1 MRRSLAG
8 VALAVTSMVA
18 LSFLIP
24 LGVLVMSLAREQSIT
39 SAEQSAAAM
48 APILALT
55 TDPAE
60 LREAGAGLR
69 AAEHLVIHLPDHSVV
84 GGQGHAPRELLRRAG
99 AERESISRDV
109 PGGWIYLQPVILP
122 QDRVAVVENFVPDD
136 ELTHGVA
143 VSWSVMAG
151 LAVVLLA
158 GSVLVADRLGS
169 AVVTAA
175 QRLAEASRRLGA
187 GNLDSRV
194 QPKGPPELKEAGT
207 AFNTMADRMTDLL
220 AVERELVADLSH
232 RLRTPLTALHLAV
245 ERIPPSA
252 ETGRIHGAV
261 TELEKELNAI
271 IAAARTPLAVGPMGR
286 VLRGE
291 GAEDTPGPGGA
302 ERCAVADVVR
312 RRAAF
317 WAVLAGQQERP
328 CQMRVTDEP
337 TTVGLPE
344 SDITAVV
351 DALVGNVFRYTPSG
365 TALEIAVSRT
375 AHTVELT
382 VQDAGPGIADPHG
395 ALARGGSTG
404 SSGLG
409 LDIARRAALASQG
422 EVRITR
428 GPLGGAQITV
438 VFGLA
443 LAAPQD
449 RPRSRRR
456 VRASGG
462 RGT

>member
-24 LGVLVMSLAREQSIT
+24 LGLMVMSLAREQSIT
-39 SAEQSAAAM
+39 AAEQSAAAM

-69 AAEHLVIHLPDHSVV
+69 AADYMVIHLPDHATV
-84 GGQGHAPRELLRRAG
+84 GGPGHAPQDLLGRAEG
-99 AERESISRDV
+99 ERESISRDV

-122 QDRVAVVENFVPDD
+122 QDRVAVVENFVPDED
-136 ELTHGVA
+136 LTRGVA
-143 VSWSVMAG
+143 LSWSVMAG

-175 QRLAEASRRLGA
+175 GRLAEASRRLGT
-187 GNLDSRV
+187 GNLDTRV
-194 QPKGPPELKEAGT
+194 KPKGPPELKEAGS

-245 ERIPPSA
+245 ERITPRTDTSRVQA
-252 ETGRIHGAV
+252 AV
-261 TELEKELNAI
+261 AELEKELNAI
-271 IAAARTPLAVGPMGR
+271 IAEARTPLAVGPLGR

-291 GAEDTPGPGGA
+291 DAVDGPPGAG
-302 ERCAVADVVR
+302 ERCEVADVVR

-317 WAVLAGQQERP
+317 WAVLAEQQARP
-328 CQMRVTDEP
+328 YDLRITDE
-337 TTVGLPE
+337 TTPVCLPD

-351 DALVGNVFRYTPSG
+351 DALVGNVFRYTPWG
-365 TALEIAVSRT
+365 TALEISVNRT
-375 AHTVELT
+375 AHTVELA
-382 VQDAGPGIADPHG
+382 VHDAGPGIADPDG

-404 SSGLG
+404 STGLG
-409 LDIARRAALASQG
+409 LDIAHRAALAARG
-422 EVRITR
+422 AVRITR
-428 GPLGGAQITV
+428 GPLGGAHVAVTLR
-438 VFGLA
+438 LA
-443 LAAPQD
+443 TEPAAD

-456 VRASGG
+456 SRTAG
-462 RGT
+462 RGH

>member
-24 LGVLVMSLAREQSIT
+24 LGLLVMSLAREQSIT
-39 SAEQSAAAM
+39 AAEQSAAAM

-60 LREAGAGLR
+60 LQEAGAGLR
-69 AAEHLVIHLPDHSVV
+69 AAEHLVIHLPDRRFV
-84 GGQGHAPRELLRRAG
+84 GGPGHAPPDVLERAVQ
-99 AERESISRDV
+99 ERESISRDV

-136 ELTHGVA
+136 ELTRGVA
-143 VSWSVMAG
+143 LSWSVMAG
-151 LAVVLLA
+151 LAVVLLG

-169 AVVTAA
+169 AVVTSAK
-175 QRLAEASRRLGA
+175 RLAEAARRLGA

-245 ERIPPSA
+245 ERIPPGA
-252 ETGRIHGAV
+252 ETGRIQAAV
-261 TELEKELNAI
+261 DELERELGAI
-271 IAAARTPLAVGPMGR
+271 IAEARTPLAVGPMGR
-286 VLRGE
+286 VLRGDGAPE
-291 GAEDTPGPGGA
+291 GPPADA
-302 ERCAVADVVR
+302 ERCEVAEVVGQ
-312 RRAAF
+312 RAGF
-317 WAVLAGQQERP
+317 WAVLAGQQGRP
-328 CQMRVTDEP
+328 CQVQVTDEP
-337 TTVGLPE
+337 TPVGLPE

-351 DALVGNVFRYTPSG
+351 DALVGNVFRYTPPG

-375 AHTVELT
+375 AHTVEFA
-382 VQDAGPGIADPHG
+382 VHDAGPGIADPDG

-404 SSGLG
+404 STGLG
-409 LDIARRAALASQG
+409 LDIARRAAVAAQG
-422 EVRITR
+422 AVRITR
-428 GPLGGAQITV
+428 GPLGGASVSVTFTLCV
-438 VFGLA
+438 G
-443 LAAPQD
+443 APQD

-456 VRASGG
+456 ARVAGARKG
-462 RGT
+462 

>member
-24 LGVLVMSLAREQSIT
+24 LGLLVMSLAREQSIT
-39 SAEQSAAAM
+39 AAEQSAAAM

-55 TDPAE
+55 TDAAE

-69 AAEHLVIHLPDHSVV
+69 AAEHMVIHLPDHSTV
-84 GGQGHAPRELLRRAG
+84 GGAGHAPPDLLGRAED
-99 AERESISRDV
+99 ERESISRDV
-109 PGGWIYLQPVILP
+109 PGSWIYLQPVILP

-136 ELTHGVA
+136 ELTRGVA
-143 VSWSVMAG
+143 LSWSVMAG
-151 LAVVLLA
+151 LALVLLA

-175 QRLAEASRRLGA
+175 KRLAEASRRLGS
-187 GNLDSRV
+187 GNLDTRV

-245 ERIPPSA
+245 ERITPNA
-252 ETGRIHGAV
+252 DTGRIHAAV
-261 TELEKELNAI
+261 AELEKELNAI
-271 IAAARTPLAVGPMGR
+271 IAEARTPLAVGPLGR

-291 GAEDTPGPGGA
+291 DSPDGPRPGT
-302 ERCAVADVVR
+302 ERCEVADVVR

-317 WAVLAGQQERP
+317 WAVLADQQERP
-328 CQMRVTDEP
+328 CHLQITDEATP
-337 TTVGLPE
+337 VCLPE

-351 DALVGNVFRYTPSG
+351 DALVGNVFRYSPWG
-365 TALEIAVSRT
+365 TALEISVHRT
-375 AHTVELT
+375 AHTVEL
-382 VQDAGPGIADPHG
+382 VVHDAGPGIADPDG

-409 LDIARRAALASQG
+409 LDIARRAALAARGS
-422 EVRITR
+422 VRITR
-428 GPLGGAQITV
+428 GPLGGAHVAVTFRLSTDPAQGGT
-438 VFGLA
+438 
-443 LAAPQD
+443 
-449 RPRSRRR
+449 RSRRR
-456 VRASGG
+456 SRTAG
-462 RGT
+462 RGA